1 LSLPERIASFPV
13 VLRPLRLAD
22 APLVSAYCAD
32 RELAQMTAVIPH
44 PYLPGMAEAFIA
56 ACTRQRE
63 AGASF
68 CYAITGAT
76 DGVLVGAIEL
86 RADEDDSLGYW
97 VGRPHQ
103 GHGYATAAAR
113 ALVALAFSQ
122 LDRDRVSASHLAVNP
137 ASGRVLEKC
146 GMTLV
151 RRELR
156 PHRGEPRE
164 SHCIWSIDVARWTA
178 VRDADAPPGPVA
190 T

>member
-1 LSLPERIASFPV
+1 
-13 VLRPLRLAD
+13 
-22 APLVSAYCAD
+22 
-32 RELAQMTAVIPH
+32 MTAVIPH

-56 ACTRQRE
+56 ACARQRD

-68 CYAITGAT
+68 CYAITRAT

-97 VGRPHQ
+97 VGRPHW

-122 LDRDRVSASHLAVNP
+122 LDRDRVSASHLADNP

-156 PHRGEPRE
+156 PHRGGPPQG
-164 SHCIWSIDVARWTA
+164 HCIWSIDRAMWAR
-178 VRDADAPPGPVA
+178 VRDADEPPRAVA